1 MPLVTHAADW
11 LDTWTHGIII
21 DLLAFFWKIQNA
33 KRNHYPPLPLP
44 ILLPD
49 TKEGILTNTINVVQ
63 GALKLA

>member
-1 MPLVTHAADW
+1 MSLVTHATDW
-11 LDTWTHGIII
+11 LDTWHYYRFV
-21 DLLAFFWKIQNA
+21 DSFWKIQNA